1 MASKPLNFP
10 APINQAYNGAVS
22 NVRTTLNEWQ
32 AKITKSPGFKNELM
46 AQLTVF
52 ITANA

>member
-1 MASKPLNFP
+1 MASKPVAYPSPVNP
-10 APINQAYNGAVS
+10 AYKGAVS

-46 AQLTVF
+46 AQLTAF